1 VTKVWYYA
9 DYPLIEVGRLVLD
22 RNPDNYFAEVEQA
35 AFDPGHFVPGIGPSP
50 DRMLQGRLFAY
61 GDAHRYRL
69 GVNHTRLPINA
80 PRGVAE
86 NAGNHGRDG
95 AMRFDANGGR
105 AKNYEPNSF
114 GGPFQTGEPLYA
126 GLEGG
131 RSGAYAPDRHP
142 EDDDFSQAGALYR
155 LMSAEEKTRL
165 VNNIAGSLAQV
176 QNEEIVARSIG
187 HFRNADPEYGAR
199 LEAAVKERR
208 K

>member
-1 VTKVWYYA
+1 MNPFDVTKVWLYA
-9 DYPLIEVGRLVLD
+9 DYPLIEIGRLVLD

-86 NAGNHGRDG
+86 NAAQPRSRRRD
-95 AMRFDANGGR
+95 AFRRQRRPR

-126 GLEGG
+126 GSTGVAPAPTRPNGIPRTDRLLG
-131 RSGAYAPDRHP
+131 RP
-142 EDDDFSQAGALYR
+142 
-155 LMSAEEKTRL
+155 
-165 VNNIAGSLAQV
+165 
-176 QNEEIVARSIG
+176 ARCTG
-187 HFRNADPEYGAR
+187 
-199 LEAAVKERR
+199 
-208 K
+208 